1 VVGNNVLD
9 MLNALGGID
18 NLVFTSANPSA
29 ANSGG
34 RETTTL
40 GGVSAMFTPV
50 LRDGVMVQDT
60 RFPTGINSATVI
72 NPDLVGEIR
81 LIVSPV
87 DAELGRGNGAVQIS
101 TRSGT
106 NQFHGAGVW
115 SIQNSATN
123 ANTWSNNRAGLPI
136 NYFNNNQL
144 TGSVGGPIIKN
155 KTFFYTLFD
164 RNLNR
169 QRANTYATVLTP
181 CARNGVFRYFDNWNS
196 GAVGTNL
203 IRTGTPIRAVVDLAG
218 NPVRPA
224 DDPNGG
230 AYTGQLRYISVYGPL
245 TFPASGPNADCSN
258 GAVDS
263 TKPWDSF

>member
-60 RFPTGINSATVI
+60 RWPTGINSATVI

-81 LIVSPV
+81 LIVAPV

-106 NQFHGAGVW
+106 NQFHGAATW
-115 SIQNSATN
+115 NIQNTGLNPNS
-123 ANTWSNNRAGLPI
+123 WSNNRVQPKRIEPAWI
-136 NYFNNNQL
+136 NINQG
-144 TGSVGGPIIKN
+144 TVAVGGPIIKN
-155 KTFFYTLFD
+155 KTFFYALGD
-164 RNLNR
+164 MNYNR
-169 QRANTYATVLTP
+169 
-181 CARNGVFRYFDNWNS
+181 
-196 GAVGTNL
+196 
-203 IRTGTPIRAVVDLAG
+203 
-218 NPVRPA
+218 
-224 DDPNGG
+224 
-230 AYTGQLRYISVYGPL
+230 
-245 TFPASGPNADCSN
+245 
-258 GAVDS
+258 
-263 TKPWDSF
+263 